1 MGLQP
6 YVDNDFY
13 IKESRDMI
21 TIVQSMIIAG
31 NCRVRECCVS
41 TSFHDYDCCYLFY
54 NQARKALM
62 TIASDSLFFPPL
74 STLAHASN
82 SNIERRKKSRTDKVL
97 RV

>member
-31 NCRVRECCVS
+31 NYRVLFRPVF
-41 TSFHDYDCCYLFY
+41 TIMIVGYLFY
-54 NQARKALM
+54 NQARDAFDDDCIRL
-62 TIASDSLFFPPL
+62 SLFL
-74 STLAHASN
+74 L
-82 SNIERRKKSRTDKVL
+82 
-97 RV
+97 

>member
-6 YVDNDFY
+6 YADNDFY

-31 NCRVRECCVS
+31 NYRVFSDQFS
-41 TSFHDYDCCYLFY
+41 TIMIVATYFIIKHAD
-54 NQARKALM
+54 ALM
-62 TIASDSLFFPPL
+62 TIASDSLFFHSHML
-74 STLAHASN
+74 L
-82 SNIERRKKSRTDKVL
+82 EKKVEQNKVL